1 MPDNHYDAIVLG
13 TGAVGSASMLE
24 LARRGL
30 KVLGL
35 DRFPPGHDKG
45 SSHGETR
52 MIRQSYFEHPD
63 YVPLLQRAYTLWDA
77 LDPDL
82 LVRAGVYYIGPEQGD
97 IITGVKLSA
106 QRYGL
111 PLETNVAVQPTFCA
125 PGGSTTLFE
134 PGAGYLPVEHCIE
147 LQLARAVAAGAEHR
161 WGETILNWEKTDNI
175 FTVHTDQQSYTA
187 DHLVVAAGSW
197 SNTLLPG
204 LALPLRVLRKHLHWF
219 EAAQLDLQSGF
230 FFELEHGQFYGF
242 PTLDG
247 LLKVGE
253 HSHGEEITDPLNVCR
268 ELDGEDLERVSSF
281 VRNHFP
287 KAGQHRRHAVCFYTM
302 TPDSQFIVDH
312 HPSSKRVAFAAGLS
326 GHGFKFSP
334 VLGEILADLVLTGK
348 TDLDIEFLGR
358 NRWALHTQEHEN
370 AS

>member
-1 MPDNHYDAIVLG
+1 MSRTHYDAIVLG

-24 LARRGL
+24 FARRDL

-77 LDPDL
+77 LDPNL
-82 LVRAGVYYIGPEQGD
+82 LVRSGVYYIGPEQGD
-97 IITGVKLSA
+97 IITGVKHSA

-111 PLETNVAVQPTFCA
+111 ALDTDVAAQATFCA
-125 PGGSTTLFE
+125 PTGTTTLFE
-134 PGAGYLPVEHCIE
+134 PEAGYLPVEHSIE
-147 LQLARAVAAGAEHR
+147 LQLALAVAAGAEHR
-161 WGETILNWEKTDNI
+161 WGEAIQGWEQTDNK
-175 FTVHTDQQSYTA
+175 FTVHTDQKSYTA

-197 SNTLLPG
+197 SNSLLPA

-219 EAAQLDLQSGF
+219 EADQLELQSGF
-230 FFELEHGQFYGF
+230 FFELEHGHFYGF

-253 HSHGEEITDPLNVCR
+253 HSHGEEITDPLNVSR
-268 ELDGEDLERVSSF
+268 ELDAEDLARVSSF
-281 VRNHFP
+281 VKTHFP
-287 KAGQHRRHAVCFYTM
+287 GAGEHRRHAVCFYTM

-312 HPSSKRVAFAAGLS
+312 HPCSQRVAFAAGLS

-334 VLGEILADLVLTGK
+334 VLGEILADLVLSGE
-348 TDLDIEFLGR
+348 TDLNIEFLSR
-358 NRWALHTQEHEN
+358 NRAALRTG
-370 AS
+370 A